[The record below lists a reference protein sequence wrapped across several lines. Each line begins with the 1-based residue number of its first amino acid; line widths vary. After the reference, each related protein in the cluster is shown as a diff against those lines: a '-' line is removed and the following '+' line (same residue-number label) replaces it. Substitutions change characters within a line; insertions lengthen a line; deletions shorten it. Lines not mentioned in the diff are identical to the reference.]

1 MEQMQLKKKQK
12 LFDGMG
18 KFLKR
23 AEVEDIFVFGS
34 FVKGKDNP
42 EDIDI
47 CLSMAESGSAL
58 AEEIA
63 AYLGKEAGLIAHFTR
78 TRFALML
85 TDRELW
91 KSIIHE
97 GYSIRHREF
106 VAKLMGMDPLV
117 LAEYSPKGTPSQ
129 KQIFSHA
136 MNGTGGR
143 ESFLKDI
150 HAKRIGRG
158 VMVVPDEFVEKA
170 RSFLDTWK
178 ADYNFKRIYAESNLA
193 GNENIARKL

>member
-1 MEQMQLKKKQK
+1 MEQMQSKKRQK
-12 LFDGMG
+12 LFEGLG
-18 KFLKR
+18 KFLDRKG
-23 AEVEDIFVFGS
+23 VEDIFLFGS
-34 FVKGKDNP
+34 FIKGKDNP
-42 EDIDI
+42 NDIDI
-47 CLSMAESGSAL
+47 CLSMPEPNAAL
-58 AEEIA
+58 ADEIA
-63 AYLGKEAGLIAHFTR
+63 IFVKKEAGLDAHFTH
-78 TRFALML
+78 THFALML
-85 TDRELW
+85 GDRELW

-106 VAKLMGMDPLV
+106 VAKLIGMNSFV

-158 VMVVPDEFVEKA
+158 VMVVPNDYLEKA
-170 RSFLDTWK
+170 RSFFDTWK
-178 ADYNFKRIYAESNLA
+178 ADYKFKRIYAESNLA
-193 GNENIARKL
+193 GS

>member
-12 LFDGMG
+12 LLEGLG

-23 AEVEDIFVFGS
+23 KGVEDIFVFGS

-42 EDIDI
+42 NDIDI
-47 CLSMAESGSAL
+47 CLSMPETNAAL
-58 AEEIA
+58 ADEIA
-63 AYLGKEAGLIAHFTR
+63 AFVKKEAGLDAHFTL
-78 TRFALML
+78 THFALML
-85 TDRELW
+85 ADRELW
-91 KSIIHE
+91 KSIVHE
-97 GYSIRHREF
+97 GFSIRHMEF
-106 VAKLMGMDPLV
+106 VAKLMGMEPLV

-158 VMVVPDEFVEKA
+158 VMIVPNEYLEKA
-170 RSFLDTWK
+170 RSFFDTWK

-193 GNENIARKL
+193 GG